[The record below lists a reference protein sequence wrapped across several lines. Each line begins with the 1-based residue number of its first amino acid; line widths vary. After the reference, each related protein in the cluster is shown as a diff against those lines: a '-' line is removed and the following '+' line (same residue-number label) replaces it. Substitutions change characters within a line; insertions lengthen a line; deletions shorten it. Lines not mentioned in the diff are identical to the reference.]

1 VYAAAITVLLTTLSW
16 HSASAQGVV
25 PCTAIENDTER
36 LACYDR
42 ALRGTAPAPAAQP
55 ASAEPETRTA
65 PARTAAPVA
74 APSPPAATVDAP
86 RALATE
92 PRRERRVRESTAP
105 AAPAAPVAGLPTGEE
120 IVPLVIVG
128 VRALPGRDTM
138 FTAKDGSSW
147 VQTDSQRIMTLPD
160 PPFDAELKAGA
171 MGSFFLVPKEGARA
185 IRVRPVR

>member
-1 VYAAAITVLLTTLSW
+1 VCAAATTVLLTTLAW
-16 HSASAQGVV
+16 HSASAQSVV

-55 ASAEPETRTA
+55 PSAEPETRTA
-65 PARTAAPVA
+65 PTRTTAPVA

-128 VRALPGRDTM
+128 VRALPSRDTM

-171 MGSFFLVPKEGARA
+171 MGSFFLVPKEGSRA